1 MIVYSQLPLKVLL
14 SSVHLALSDLIPPFS
29 LDFML
34 NSPKNSS
41 KSFQQHQTWWLL
53 IFLRE
58 EIRRQRNTLK
68 KTSKSLKMSLIIE
81 SQNCIEIFR
90 WQGSPEGLQSNLLLT
105 AGLLLSSQQFPA
117 PTYGCCLLFLSCT
130 PLRRMWLLL
139 LGNILQIMGD

>member
-14 SSVHLALSDLIPPFS
+14 SSMHLALSDLIPLFS

-58 EIRRQRNTLK
+58 EIRRQKNKLK

-90 WQGSPEGLQSNLLLT
+90 WQVSPEVFSPTSCSQLGSFYLVNSSLLQPMGAASC
-105 AGLLLSSQQFPA
+105 SSPVHH
-117 PTYGCCLLFLSCT
+117 
-130 PLRRMWLLL
+130 
-139 LGNILQIMGD
+139 